1 MWLLSLGPTPSFL
14 GEQVMYRGPYAL
26 LMLLPG
32 FDALRVPAR
41 FWMLAVMCLSVASA
55 VFFDRLT
62 ARLDRKRV
70 AIAAIVALGVMADT
84 WVSKFPLVKAP
95 ESWKAEACANND
107 ATTARGALL
116 ELPVGESFADV
127 AAMYRSMSHGRPVVN
142 GYSGYFPPHYAALR
156 FGVSFRED
164 EMLTQLAAHGTSH
177 IAVNE
182 DHDPDGALRR
192 YVSAHAGAELVCRE
206 GRRSL
211 YRLTNTRA
219 SETYTLAFSLPIRA
233 VRSNT
238 NPEKVD
244 NMTDGDL
251 ETRWES
257 GPQTEGTWIVI
268 DLGESPRVVNT
279 LELKL
284 GPFFEDFPRAL
295 AIEAS
300 SDAQSWREVWRGP
313 SAARAF
319 VAAFETPREVPV
331 RFQVAP
337 TPARYLRLM
346 LLSNDE
352 IYYWSIAELKVL
364 GS

>member
-1 MWLLSLGPTPSFL
+1 
-14 GEQVMYRGPYAL
+14 MYRGPYVF

-55 VFFDRLT
+55 LFFDRLT

-95 ESWKAEACANND
+95 ESWKAEACGSND
-107 ATTARGALL
+107 TTTTRQGALL

-177 IAVNE
+177 IAINE
-182 DHDPDGALRR
+182 DHDQDGALRR

-206 GRRSL
+206 DRRSL
-211 YRLTNTRA
+211 YRLNDTRTPDTFA
-219 SETYTLAFSLPIRA
+219 VAFALPIRA

-268 DLGESPRVVNT
+268 DLGESPRVVHA

-284 GPFFEDFPRAL
+284 GPFFEDFPRVL

-319 VAAFETPREVPV
+319 VAAFETPREVPL
-331 RFQVAP
+331 RFEIASP
-337 TPARYLRLM
+337 PARYFRLM